1 MVAAAAVALGCQRLA
16 GLAVELAV
24 ELAAAVALWGARS
37 LLHIVAATVGVV
49 NHLCFYCGNSVV
61 SETPTP
67 LVLHL
72 HCHGGNVDAFAQGC
86 YLHGLIFR
94 QRLESTPLVLQ
105 LCRAALQRRS
115 LVVGVVLWVRVCGVC
130 GNVVDVVSD
139 ACWNHLCG
147 MIFR

>member
-49 NHLCFYCGNSVV
+49 LWNHLCFYCGNSVV

-67 LVLHL
+67 LVL
-72 HCHGGNVDAFAQGC
+72 
-86 YLHGLIFR
+86 
-94 QRLESTPLVLQ
+94 Q
-105 LCRAALQRRS
+105 LRQRRS
-115 LVVGVVLWVRVCGVC
+115 LVVGVVVPTEIAVCC
-130 GNVVDVVSD
+130 GNVVSLD
-139 ACWNHLCG
+139 AFAKG
-147 MIFR
+147 

>member
-67 LVLHL
+67 LVL
-72 HCHGGNVDAFAQGC
+72 
-86 YLHGLIFR
+86 
-94 QRLESTPLVLQ
+94 Q
-105 LCRAALQRRS
+105 LRQRRS
-115 LVVGVVLWVRVCGVC
+115 LVVGVVVPTEIAVCC
-130 GNVVDVVSD
+130 GNVVSLD
-139 ACWNHLCG
+139 AFAKG
-147 MIFR
+147 